1 MATKKTT
8 GNPELEA
15 AWGVEPHLEN
25 IRAARAHIRDYR
37 ESREEPAGVGA
48 VSSAVV
54 EGLLAG
60 EPVPKDLPE
69 RIREAMAA
77 ESAYQRETAL
87 LLNVARAVESSEDRM
102 RARAAHAGL
111 GRLHDRVVEIVDGAR
126 EAASVLGEVGSAEA
140 ALEAGEE
147 ATEAWRSLVRLAS
160 QYRQVRDAQR
170 TLVTAT
176 GKSGLQGGLLETL
189 STVGEFRDYD
199 GLWPRHQRKDP
210 TGGMFSARRDAPSWV
225 AAPPWPHEA
234 DGSATRGPE
243 FLLWAAA
250 QDDNPLWVP
259 SAEELLEARERASG
273 ARAAAP
279 TPEEVANVKKGEA
292 RARSSA
298 RRVREGF
305 GPGQGGQL
313 TR

>member
-1 MATKKTT
+1 MAAK
-8 GNPELEA
+8 NPELEA
-15 AWGVEPHLEN
+15 VWGAEPHLEN
-25 IRAARAHIRDYR
+25 IKLARARISEYRD
-37 ESREEPAGVGA
+37 SREAPADVGA
-48 VSSAVV
+48 VTRDVV
-54 EGLLAG
+54 DALLAG
-60 EPVPKDLPE
+60 EPVPKDLPK
-69 RIREAMAA
+69 RIKAAMDAEAV
-77 ESAYQRETAL
+77 YQRETAV
-87 LLNVARAVESSEDRM
+87 LLNVARSVENSDDRV

-111 GRLHDRVVEIVDGAR
+111 ARLHDRVVEIVAAAG
-126 EAASVLGEVGSAEA
+126 EAQEVLGGVSSAEA
-140 ALEAGEE
+140 ALESGAE

-176 GKSGLQGGLLETL
+176 GKRGLQGGLLETL

-210 TGGMFSARRDAPSWV
+210 TGGVFSARRDAPSWV

-273 ARAAAP
+273 AWAAAP

-305 GPGQGGQL
+305 GPGQGEQL

>member
-1 MATKKTT
+1 MAAK
-8 GNPELEA
+8 NPELEA
-15 AWGVEPHLEN
+15 VWGAEPHLEN
-25 IRAARAHIRDYR
+25 IKLARARISEYRD
-37 ESREEPAGVGA
+37 SREEPADVGA
-48 VSSAVV
+48 VTRDVV
-54 EGLLAG
+54 DALLAG
-60 EPVPKDLPE
+60 EPVPKDLPK
-69 RIREAMAA
+69 RIKAAMDAEAV
-77 ESAYQRETAL
+77 YQRETAL
-87 LLNVARAVESSEDRM
+87 LLNVARSVENSDDRV

-111 GRLHDRVVEIVDGAR
+111 ARLHDRVVEIVAAAG
-126 EAASVLGEVGSAEA
+126 EAQEVLGGVSSAEA
-140 ALEAGEE
+140 ALESGAE
-147 ATEAWRSLVRLAS
+147 ATEAWRSLVSLS
-160 QYRQVRDAQR
+160 GQYRQVREAQR

-176 GKSGLQGGLLETL
+176 GKRGLQGGLLETL

-259 SAEELLEARERASG
+259 SAEELLEARERAIG
-273 ARAAAP
+273 AWAAAP

-305 GPGQGGQL
+305 GPGQGEQL

>member
-1 MATKKTT
+1 MAAK
-8 GNPELEA
+8 NPELEA
-15 AWGVEPHLEN
+15 VWGAEPHLEN
-25 IRAARAHIRDYR
+25 IKLARARISEYRD
-37 ESREEPAGVGA
+37 SREAPADVGA
-48 VSSAVV
+48 VTRDVV
-54 EGLLAG
+54 DALLAG
-60 EPVPKDLPE
+60 EPVPKDLPK
-69 RIREAMAA
+69 RIKAAMDAEAV
-77 ESAYQRETAL
+77 YQRETAV
-87 LLNVARAVESSEDRM
+87 LLNVARSVENSDDRV

-111 GRLHDRVVEIVDGAR
+111 ARLHDRVVEIVAAAG
-126 EAASVLGEVGSAEA
+126 EAQEVLGGVSSAEA
-140 ALEAGEE
+140 ALEAGAE

-176 GKSGLQGGLLETL
+176 GKRGLQGGLLETL

-273 ARAAAP
+273 AWAAAP

>member
-1 MATKKTT
+1 MNAT
-8 GNPELEA
+8 NPELDA
-15 AWGVEPHLEN
+15 AWNIDQPLEN
-25 IRAARAHIRDYR
+25 IRAARAHISEYR
-37 ESREEPAGVGA
+37 KARKEPAGVRA

-69 RIREAMAA
+69 RIKAAMDAEAV
-77 ESAYQRETAL
+77 YQRETAV
-87 LLNVARAVESSEDRM
+87 LLNVARSVENSDDRV

-111 GRLHDRVVEIVDGAR
+111 ARLHDRVVEIVAAAG
-126 EAASVLGEVGSAEA
+126 EAQEVLGGVSSAEA
-140 ALEAGEE
+140 ALESGAE

-176 GKSGLQGGLLETL
+176 GKRGLQGGLLETL

-259 SAEELLEARERASG
+259 STEELLEARERASG

-305 GPGQGGQL
+305 GPGQGEQL
-313 TR
+313 AR

>member
-1 MATKKTT
+1 MAAK
-8 GNPELEA
+8 NPELEA
-15 AWGVEPHLEN
+15 VWGAEPHLEN
-25 IRAARAHIRDYR
+25 IKLARARISEYRD
-37 ESREEPAGVGA
+37 SREEPADVGA
-48 VSSAVV
+48 VTRDVV
-54 EGLLAG
+54 DALLAG
-60 EPVPKDLPE
+60 EPVPKDLPK
-69 RIREAMAA
+69 RIKAAMDAEAV
-77 ESAYQRETAL
+77 YQRETAV
-87 LLNVARAVESSEDRM
+87 LLNVARSVENSDDRV

-111 GRLHDRVVEIVDGAR
+111 ARLHDRVVEIVAAAG
-126 EAASVLGEVGSAEA
+126 EAQEVLGGVSSAEA
-140 ALEAGEE
+140 ALEAGAE
-147 ATEAWRSLVRLAS
+147 ATEAWRSLVSLS
-160 QYRQVRDAQR
+160 GQYRQVREAQR

-176 GKSGLQGGLLETL
+176 GKRGLQGGLLETL

-259 SAEELLEARERASG
+259 SAEELLEARERAIG
-273 ARAAAP
+273 AWAAAP

-305 GPGQGGQL
+305 GPGQGEQL

>member
-1 MATKKTT
+1 MAAK
-8 GNPELEA
+8 NPELEA
-15 AWGVEPHLEN
+15 VWGAEPHLEN
-25 IRAARAHIRDYR
+25 IKLARARISEYRD
-37 ESREEPAGVGA
+37 SREAPADVGA
-48 VSSAVV
+48 VTRDVV
-54 EGLLAG
+54 DALLAG
-60 EPVPKDLPE
+60 EPVPKDLPK
-69 RIREAMAA
+69 RIKAAMDAEAV
-77 ESAYQRETAL
+77 YQRETAL
-87 LLNVARAVESSEDRM
+87 LLNVARSVENSDDRV

-111 GRLHDRVVEIVDGAR
+111 ARLHDRVVEIVAAAG
-126 EAASVLGEVGSAEA
+126 EAQEVLGGVSSAEA
-140 ALEAGEE
+140 ALEAGAE
-147 ATEAWRSLVRLAS
+147 ATEAWRSLVSLS
-160 QYRQVRDAQR
+160 GQYRQVREAQR

-176 GKSGLQGGLLETL
+176 GKRGLQGGLLETL

-259 SAEELLEARERASG
+259 SAEELLEARERAIG
-273 ARAAAP
+273 AWAAAP

-305 GPGQGGQL
+305 GPGQGEQL

>member
-1 MATKKTT
+1 MAAK
-8 GNPELEA
+8 NPELEA
-15 AWGVEPHLEN
+15 VWGAEPHLEN
-25 IRAARAHIRDYR
+25 IKLARARISEYRD
-37 ESREEPAGVGA
+37 SREAPADVGA
-48 VSSAVV
+48 VTRDVV
-54 EGLLAG
+54 DALLAG
-60 EPVPKDLPE
+60 EPVPKDLPK
-69 RIREAMAA
+69 RIKAAMDAEAV
-77 ESAYQRETAL
+77 YQRETAV
-87 LLNVARAVESSEDRM
+87 LLNVARSVENSDDRV

-111 GRLHDRVVEIVDGAR
+111 ARLHDRVVEIVAAAG
-126 EAASVLGEVGSAEA
+126 EAQEVLGGVSSAEA
-140 ALEAGEE
+140 ALEAGAE
-147 ATEAWRSLVRLAS
+147 ATEAWRSLVSLS
-160 QYRQVRDAQR
+160 GQYRQVREAQR

-176 GKSGLQGGLLETL
+176 GKRGLQGGLLETL

-259 SAEELLEARERASG
+259 SAEELLEARERAIG
-273 ARAAAP
+273 AWAAAP

>member
-1 MATKKTT
+1 MAAK
-8 GNPELEA
+8 NPELEA
-15 AWGVEPHLEN
+15 VWGAEPHLEN
-25 IRAARAHIRDYR
+25 IKLARARISEYRD
-37 ESREEPAGVGA
+37 SREAPADVGA
-48 VSSAVV
+48 VTRDVV
-54 EGLLAG
+54 DALLAG
-60 EPVPKDLPE
+60 EPVPKDLPK
-69 RIREAMAA
+69 RIKAAMDAEAV
-77 ESAYQRETAL
+77 YQRETAV
-87 LLNVARAVESSEDRM
+87 LLNVARSVENSDDRV

-111 GRLHDRVVEIVDGAR
+111 ARLHDRVVEIVAAAG
-126 EAASVLGEVGSAEA
+126 EAQEVLGGVSSAEA
-140 ALEAGEE
+140 ALESGAE

-176 GKSGLQGGLLETL
+176 GKRGLQGGLLETL

-273 ARAAAP
+273 AGAASP

-305 GPGQGGQL
+305 GPGQGEQL

>member
-1 MATKKTT
+1 MAAK
-8 GNPELEA
+8 NPELEA
-15 AWGVEPHLEN
+15 VWGAEPHLEN
-25 IRAARAHIRDYR
+25 IKLARARISEYRD
-37 ESREEPAGVGA
+37 SREAPADVGA
-48 VSSAVV
+48 VTRDVV
-54 EGLLAG
+54 DALLAG
-60 EPVPKDLPE
+60 EPVPKDLPK
-69 RIREAMAA
+69 RIKAAMDAEAV
-77 ESAYQRETAL
+77 YQRETAL
-87 LLNVARAVESSEDRM
+87 LLNVARSVENSDDRV

-111 GRLHDRVVEIVDGAR
+111 ARLHDRVVEIVAAAG
-126 EAASVLGEVGSAEA
+126 EAQEVLGGVSSAEA
-140 ALEAGEE
+140 ALEAGAE

-176 GKSGLQGGLLETL
+176 GKRGLQGGLLETL

-259 SAEELLEARERASG
+259 SAEELLEARERAIG
-273 ARAAAP
+273 AWAAAP

-305 GPGQGGQL
+305 GPGQGEQL